1 MTNGQFCSN
10 PSCVQPETYDS
21 GSLFKKHTQKKH
33 NYKQKTTEVLP
44 RDLEEA
50 RESEEHDAWT
60 ASALQ

>member
-10 PSCVQPETYDS
+10 PSCVEPETYDS

-50 RESEEHDAWT
+50 RESEEHDA
-60 ASALQ
+60 

>member
-1 MTNGQFCSN
+1 MIQG
-10 PSCVQPETYDS
+10 PS
-21 GSLFKKHTQKKH
+21 LKKKTKKH

-50 RESEEHDAWT
+50 RESEEPDAWT